1 MLLASVVGSIAF
13 LAAVRNAARPGS
25 VSATS
30 SQLSEV
36 SGEADIQSSLLIAGC
51 WLLIT
56 GYCLLAAG
64 YWLLKHF
71 RTAASRYFTVLVP
84 CTLPMESR

>member
-1 MLLASVVGSIAF
+1 MLLVSVAGSIAF
-13 LAAVRNAARPGS
+13 PAAVRNAARLGS

-30 SQLSEV
+30 SQLSAV
-36 SGEADIQSSLLIAGC
+36 SGQWDKEGLSALLAAGY
-51 WLLIT
+51 WLLIV
-56 GYCLLAAG
+56 G